1 MLTPDQSRLLDVK
14 PTFATLLGHDLHEI
28 AGLHVHQVIH
38 PDDISIGSPRTQ
50 STYMRT
56 QEPKRGNTDRRKFE

>member
-1 MLTPDQSRLLDVK
+1 MARSPIPILTPAQSRLLDVK

-38 PDDISIGSPRTQ
+38 PDNIHGSPRTQ
-50 STYMRT
+50 STMTPATIRRT
-56 QEPKRGNTDRRKFE
+56 

>member
-50 STYMRT
+50 STMTPVTIRRT
-56 QEPKRGNTDRRKFE
+56 